1 MNLFGRNK
9 KSEIAEK
16 VSKNSKWNK
25 DLKSNTVNK
34 TGTTQEGFEF
44 NKRTV
49 DKAIEETGL
58 KKGLRHFLKEI
69 TQDQIKIL
77 KNCAHENTAADLI
90 KILERTNQSKF
101 KAAILKPLVTF
112 GFLVSLCT
120 QIGASVKLST
130 ILRCGN
136 KLKCWNTIDTSD
148 LTCLIF
154 LTSSVSFMP
163 STITLPS

>member
-16 VSKNSKWNK
+16 GSKNSKWNK

-49 DKAIEETGL
+49 DKANEETGL

-112 GFLVSLCT
+112 GFFELT
-120 QIGASVKLST
+120 IPTIIDENGKEKWST
-130 ILRCGN
+130 SP
-136 KLKCWNTIDTSD
+136 KLKYR
-148 LTCLIF
+148 
-154 LTSSVSFMP
+154 LTSKFVSKKVN
-163 STITLPS
+163 S

>member
-49 DKAIEETGL
+49 DKASEETGL

-112 GFLVSLCT
+112 GFFELT
-120 QIGASVKLST
+120 IPTIIDENGKEKWST
-130 ILRCGN
+130 SP
-136 KLKCWNTIDTSD
+136 KLKYR
-148 LTCLIF
+148 
-154 LTSSVSFMP
+154 LTSKFVSKKVN
-163 STITLPS
+163 S

>member
-49 DKAIEETGL
+49 DKANEETGL

-112 GFLVSLCT
+112 GFFELT
-120 QIGASVKLST
+120 IPTIIDENGKEKWST
-130 ILRCGN
+130 SP
-136 KLKCWNTIDTSD
+136 KLKYR
-148 LTCLIF
+148 
-154 LTSSVSFMP
+154 LTSKFVSKKVN
-163 STITLPS
+163 S